1 LEEVAKKT
9 GGPGKVTLEGDV
21 IRHFYVR
28 RDMEFPLNPPH
39 EVKNEIVSVDTEL
52 LINFCIGVDG
62 NAAPFRARY
71 VRDTLDH

>member
-1 LEEVAKKT
+1 
-9 GGPGKVTLEGDV
+9 
-21 IRHFYVR
+21 
-28 RDMEFPLNPPH
+28 MEFPLNPPH